1 VLNRLI
7 GGVIPPQAS
16 FVLGAAMDFYD
27 IFPEG
32 LDISEAYDLLEPVV
46 IYILGMAVYALF
58 IFKFYQFVASRD
70 VFGLDVSRYENAR
83 FHAIRVFLH
92 LFLYV
97 AKYLFIFP
105 LVAFFW
111 FAAITVML
119 SFLAAN
125 QEFSE
130 ILLVAMAVV
139 GTIRISAY
147 ISEDLSRDLSK
158 MLPFGLL
165 AFVIINLASFSTAAS
180 LDVLK
185 QADDNREAIIYY
197 LAFTIA
203 LEFALRLLSAV
214 LSRTKAVFF
223 PSR

>member
-1 VLNRLI
+1 MNMGDYWPLELNLNDAATILKPLI
-7 GGVIPPQAS
+7 V
-16 FVLGAAMDFYD
+16 FVFGM
-27 IFPEG
+27 
-32 LDISEAYDLLEPVV
+32 VV
-46 IYILGMAVYALF
+46 YTVF

-70 VFGLDVSRYENAR
+70 VFGLDVAKYENAR
-83 FHAIRVFLH
+83 FKAIRVFLH
-92 LFLYV
+92 LFLYA

-165 AFVIINLASFSTAAS
+165 AFIIINLSSFSTSAS

-185 QADDNREAIIYY
+185 QADDSREAILYY
-197 LAFTIA
+197 LVFTIA
-203 LEFALRLLSAV
+203 LEFALRFLSAV
-214 LSRTKAVFF
+214 VVQTRSAFSGGK
-223 PSR
+223 